1 MEWLKKNKKIM
12 LVVTIIVAI
21 LLCAGLWSCRGNQ
34 KNEEQPVAI
43 EDNENKEEK
52 KVAKLLDVEGE
63 YEDEVEVEKEE
74 KETSEKP
81 EKEKAET
88 TKKEESK
95 KEDTKKEDTKKEEKH
110 THDWVAVYKEVDNG
124 HYEKVLVKEAWTE
137 EIVKQRAVGAE
148 ICKGCGHA
156 MFTEEDIENHTK
168 PAMLAGNTKCGTYKS
183 GYVIQDY
190 TITVEHPAEYKDVW
204 VPKIEKELTG
214 YKCSCG
220 ATK

>member
-1 MEWLKKNKKIM
+1 MKYGGDRIMEWLKKNKKII
-12 LVVTIIVAI
+12 LVGTIIVAI
-21 LLCAGLWSCRGNQ
+21 LFCAGLWSCRGNQ

-95 KEDTKKEDTKKEEKH
+95 KEDTKKEDTKKE
-110 THDWVAVYKEVDNG
+110 D
-124 HYEKVLVKEAWTE
+124 
-137 EIVKQRAVGAE
+137 
-148 ICKGCGHA
+148 
-156 MFTEEDIENHTK
+156 TK
-168 PAMLAGNTKCGTYKS
+168 
-183 GYVIQDY
+183 
-190 TITVEHPAEYKDVW
+190 
-204 VPKIEKELTG
+204 KELI
-214 YKCSCG
+214 
-220 ATK
+220 